1 MTVKAIL
8 EKKGRDVIS
17 AMPGATLS
25 EVIAMLARHRIGAL
39 VICDEAHTILGILSE
54 RDVVRMLAAQGQ
66 KALDMPVSEAMT
78 KKVQTCEEKHTVNQV
93 MEIMTQ
99 NRFRHMPVERDGK
112 LEGIVSI
119 GDVVKARIEQV
130 EREADEIRNYIASA

>member
-1 MTVKAIL
+1 MTVKSIL

-17 AMPGATLS
+17 AMPNATLS

-39 VICDEAHTILGILSE
+39 VICDEAHAILGILSE
-54 RDVVRMLAAQGQ
+54 RDVVRMLSAQGQ
-66 KALDMPVSEAMT
+66 KALDMPVSEVMT
-78 KKVQTCEEKHTVNQV
+78 KKVETCQEKHTVNQV

-99 NRFRHMPVERDGK
+99 KRFRHMPVERDGK
-112 LEGIVSI
+112 LEGIISI

>member
-130 EREADEIRNYIASA
+130 EREAEEIRNYIASA

>member
-1 MTVKAIL
+1 MMVKSIL
-8 EKKGRDVIS
+8 EKKGRHVIS
-17 AMPGATLS
+17 AMPNAILS

-39 VICDEAHTILGILSE
+39 VICDEAHAILGILSE
-54 RDVVRMLAAQGQ
+54 RDVVRMLSSQGQ
-66 KALDMPVSEAMT
+66 KALDMPVSEVMT
-78 KKVQTCEEKHTVNQV
+78 KKVQTCQENNTVNQV

-99 NRFRHMPVERDGK
+99 HRFRHMPVERDGK
-112 LEGIVSI
+112 LEGIISI

>member
-1 MTVKAIL
+1 MTVKSIL

-17 AMPGATLS
+17 AMPNATLS

-39 VICDEAHTILGILSE
+39 VMCDEAHAILGILSE
-54 RDVVRMLAAQGQ
+54 RDVVRMLSAQGQ

-78 KKVQTCEEKHTVNQV
+78 KKVETCQEKHTVNQV

-99 NRFRHMPVERDGK
+99 KRFRHMPVERDGK
-112 LEGIVSI
+112 LEGIISI